1 MRSTCAS
8 GTRSD
13 GQIEPARRLEP
24 ARAHDR
30 AVTRFA
36 LGIVA
41 FTCLCGSAATTA
53 QEPAPMVVDVRVE
66 QEGKPVTDGL
76 ITGLVETKAGEPLS
90 MRDVRETLT
99 HLIALNRFEDVQV
112 FQEPQGAGLRLRY
125 VLFPVHAVDRIEF
138 RGQLGLAEGEVR
150 RVVTERY
157 GTAPPAGRADEV
169 AQALQ
174 TYYRDKGFV
183 QARITAGVEESH
195 NPDRASMVLEVQSG
209 ARALIKEIV
218 LDSLGDRPLTE
229 TLNELD
235 ISNGQAY
242 DVEMIE
248 QELERHANGLRQR
261 GYYEARIMQSV
272 RFDAQGAAVL
282 TITVDRGP
290 LVSVAFTGDP
300 LPADQLDRLVPVRVE
315 GSVDED
321 LLEDSNRAIEEYLYA
336 GGYRDAVVDYVR
348 EESEGALRVT
358 FVVSRGPRYLV
369 DALEIAGDS
378 AMSTSELLQV
388 LTLKSGEPFVQE
400 RLDTAV
406 EAIREAYRAR
416 GFTRA
421 VIQPVA
427 SVLPQGQGE
436 PVRNDRNVRIEVRV
450 TEGPRATVGS
460 IVFEGNQAL
469 SESDLLALMETAP
482 GGVYSEVNIASDR
495 DRIDLE
501 YRNRG
506 YDAVVVDP
514 EATLAP
520 DGTLAEVRIAIS
532 EGPQAVI
539 DQVIV
544 IGNERTSTA
553 TIERE
558 LTLKPGLPFGYTAR
572 LESQQRLNA
581 LGLFRRVTITDM
593 RHPGES
599 RRDVLVQVE
608 EAPPTTLDYGGGVEG
623 GMRLRPTGPGGQ
635 AEERFEIAPRGF
647 FGVGRRNLWGKNRSM
662 TIFSR
667 VSLRS
672 RDIVLSPTGE
682 RFDAP
687 AEGSGYG
694 FNEYRVL
701 ATYREPRAFGTRA
714 DVLVTG
720 ILEQAIRS
728 SFNFNTREMRAEAGL
743 RLSPRYSLAGRY
755 SFERTKLFDERFT
768 DAEKPL
774 IDRLFPQVRL
784 SKFSTSFIR
793 DTRDDLLEPRGGTL
807 AVLDGELA
815 ARAFGSEVGFVKTY
829 LQAFSYHQLPSTRQM
844 IVALGARVGMA
855 HGFKLDVAGQQPI
868 DAALAPDLPAS
879 ERFFAGGDT
888 TVRGFSL
895 DRLGTPET
903 ISPSGFPAGGNG
915 VIVLNSEL
923 RVAVIRAIQA
933 VGFLDAGNVFARA
946 ADLNL
951 FDLRGAAGFGLLYG
965 SPVGPV
971 RVDLGFKLDR
981 RELSPGRLERRS
993 VLHISLGH
1001 PF

>member
-1 MRSTCAS
+1 M
-8 GTRSD
+8 RSD
-13 GQIEPARRLEP
+13 GSADGAQPIERVWPAQ
-24 ARAHDR
+24 RAIKRCALVVLAFAWLGDAPVR
-30 AVTRFA
+30 A
-36 LGIVA
+36 
-41 FTCLCGSAATTA
+41 A
-53 QEPAPMVVDVRVE
+53 QSSVPIVVDVRVE
-66 QEGKPVTDGL
+66 QEGKPVTDVL
-76 ITGLVETKAGEPLS
+76 ITSLVETRVGEPLS
-90 MRDVRETLT
+90 MSDVRETIT
-99 HLIALNRFEDVQV
+99 HLTALNRFEDVQV
-112 FQEPQGAGLRLRY
+112 FQEPRGTDLGLRY
-125 VLFPVHAVDRIEF
+125 VLFPVHAVDRVEL
-138 RGQLGLAEGEVR
+138 RGQLGLSEGEVR
-150 RVVTERY
+150 RVVMERFGTE
-157 GTAPPAGRADEV
+157 PPAGRADEV
-169 AQALQ
+169 VQTLQ
-174 TYYRDKGFV
+174 THYQDKGFA
-183 QARITAGVEESH
+183 QARITVGVEETH
-195 NPDRASMVLEVQSG
+195 NPDRASMVVEVQAG
-209 ARALIKEIV
+209 PRALIKRIDF
-218 LDSLGDRPLTE
+218 DSLDEGPTTE
-229 TLNELD
+229 TLKD
-235 ISNGQAY
+235 IDIKEGQPY
-242 DVEMIE
+242 DVETI
-248 QELERHANGLRQR
+248 QRALDRHANALRQR
-261 GYYEARIMQSV
+261 GYYEARTMQSV
-272 RFDAQGAAVL
+272 RFDPQGQALL
-282 TITVDRGP
+282 TISVGRGP
-290 LVSVAFTGDP
+290 LVSVVFTGDP
-300 LPADQLDRLVPVRVE
+300 LPEDQIDRLVPVRLE

-321 LLEDSNRAIEEYLYA
+321 LLEDSNRAIEEYLYSS
-336 GGYRDAVVDYVR
+336 GYRDAMVDYAR
-348 EESEGALRVT
+348 EESSGSLRVT
-358 FVVSRGPRYLV
+358 FMVSRGPRYLV
-369 DALEIAGDS
+369 DALEVSGNSVIPTA
-378 AMSTSELLQV
+378 ELLKA
-388 LTLKSGEPFVQE
+388 LALKPGEPFVQE
-400 RLDTAV
+400 SLNTAV

-421 VIQPVA
+421 TIQPVS
-427 SVLPQGQGE
+427 SVLPQSQGATA
-436 PVRNDRNVRIEVRV
+436 PADRLVRIALKVA
-450 TEGPRATVGS
+450 EGPRATVGA
-460 IVFEGNQAL
+460 ITFDGNQML
-469 SESDLLALMETAP
+469 SASDLLALMETAP
-482 GGVYSEVNIASDR
+482 GGVYSEVDIASDR

-514 EATLAP
+514 EATLAA
-520 DGTLAEVRIAIS
+520 DGTRADVRIAIS
-532 EGPQAVI
+532 EGPQAVV

-558 LTLKPGLPFGYTAR
+558 LTLKPGLPYGYTAR

-581 LGLFRRVTITDM
+581 LGLFRRVTISDM

-623 GMRLRPTGPGGQ
+623 GVRLRPTGPGGQ
-635 AEERFEIAPRGF
+635 AEERFEVAPRGF
-647 FGVGRRNLWGKNRSM
+647 FGVGRRNLWGQNRSV
-662 TIFSR
+662 TLFSR

-672 RDIVLSPTGE
+672 RDIVLSPSGE

-701 ATYREPRAFGTRA
+701 ATYREPRVFGTRA
-714 DVLVTG
+714 DVLLTG

-728 SFNFNTREMRAEAGL
+728 SFNFNTRELRGEAGL

-793 DTRDDLLEPRGGTL
+793 DTRNDLLAPSRGTL
-807 AVLDGELA
+807 AVVDGELA
-815 ARAFGSEVGFVKTY
+815 ARALGSEVGFVKTY
-829 LQAFSYHQLPSTRQM
+829 LQGFSYHQLPSTRLV

-855 HGFKLDVAGQQPI
+855 HGFKLPVSGSEPI
-868 DAALAPDLPAS
+868 DSTAGGPYLPAS

-903 ISPSGFPAGGNG
+903 ISPSGFPSGGNG

-923 RVAVIRAIQA
+923 RVAVVRAIQA

-946 ADLNL
+946 TDLNL
-951 FDLRGAAGFGLLYG
+951 FDLRGAAGFGFLYG
-965 SPVGPV
+965 SPIGPV